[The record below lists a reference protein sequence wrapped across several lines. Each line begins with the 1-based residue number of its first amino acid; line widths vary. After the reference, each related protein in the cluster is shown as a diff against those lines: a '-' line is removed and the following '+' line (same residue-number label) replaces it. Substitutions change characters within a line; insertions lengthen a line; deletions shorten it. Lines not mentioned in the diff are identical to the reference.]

1 MVDFGSKDG
10 KNFCLPV
17 VVADTT
23 GEDGTGTGAE
33 EVLGAAHGKEILL
46 SCLQRLAVDF
56 AFVEGLHT
64 HSGVLAQFHQ
74 VGVGA
79 VLVALDV
86 EHLASVPTRTYSW
99 WTLALPLSFASDATV
114 MGMRGRAA

>member
-10 KNFCLPV
+10 KNFHLPV

-23 GEDGTGTGAE
+23 GEDGAGAE
-33 EVLGAAHGKEILL
+33 EVLGETHGKEILL
-46 SCLQRLAVDF
+46 SWLQRLAVDF

-64 HSGVLAQFHQ
+64 HPGVLAQFHQ

-86 EHLASVPTRTYSW
+86 EHLAIGTDPHVQWKS
-99 WTLALPLSFASDATV
+99 ALPLSFASDATV